1 MKKNESN
8 GDEARYQTTDSSIEA
23 DATVAKKDIPKMR
36 IAIGLAIGAAV
47 GVGIGLL
54 VGRKLDFGPLP
65 SAAKAKVTTIESVKS
80 ATALPEAHGGG
91 SAPQILKQVNVDW
104 FHRKLPANQNASSQA
119 LAYAESL
126 GVNLAEDET
135 IVRPQTRFYKQAA

>member
-80 ATALPEAHGGG
+80 ATANIEAGQCRLV
-91 SAPQILKQVNVDW
+91 SSKA
-104 FHRKLPANQNASSQA
+104 ASKSKCIIS
-119 LAYAESL
+119 SL
-126 GVNLAEDET
+126 G
-135 IVRPQTRFYKQAA
+135 IRRIPRSKPR

>member
-91 SAPQILKQVNVDW
+91 SAPVNVDW
-104 FHRKLPANQNASSQA
+104 FRRKLPANQNASSQA

>member
-54 VGRKLDFGPLP
+54 VGRKLDFGPFHQLQRQRSPQSKASNRLP
-65 SAAKAKVTTIESVKS
+65 LYQKLMGEDR
-80 ATALPEAHGGG
+80 P
-91 SAPQILKQVNVDW
+91 
-104 FHRKLPANQNASSQA
+104 RK
-119 LAYAESL
+119 Y
-126 GVNLAEDET
+126 
-135 IVRPQTRFYKQAA
+135 

>member
-80 ATALPEAHGGG
+80 ATALPEAHGGV

-104 FHRKLPANQNASSQA
+104 FRRKLPANQNASSQA

>member
-8 GDEARYQTTDSSIEA
+8 GDEARHQTTDSSIEA

-36 IAIGLAIGAAV
+36 IAIGVAIGAAV

-80 ATALPEAHGGG
+80 ATALPEAHGGRIG
-91 SAPQILKQVNVDW
+91 
-104 FHRKLPANQNASSQA
+104 PANIEAGQCRLVSSKAASKSKCIIS
-119 LAYAESL
+119 SL
-126 GVNLAEDET
+126 G
-135 IVRPQTRFYKQAA
+135 IRRIPRSKPR